1 MNQQPDHHSVRRII
15 LPSGRLV
22 EVVHVDPPAPEPQG
36 LHVCPAC
43 NSDLV
48 QPVDWNEAG
57 EGFWELALCC
67 PNCHWFGEGVFDREQ
82 VDQLEESIDDGLTRM
97 LADLKCLAAANMVED
112 TERFVAALHA
122 DLILP
127 EDF

>member
-1 MNQQPDHHSVRRII
+1 MNQHPNRHSVRRII

-22 EVVHVDPPAPEPQG
+22 EVVHVDAPAPKPRG

-43 NSDLV
+43 DSGLV

-57 EGFWELALCC
+57 EGFWELALRC
-67 PNCHWFGEGVFDREQ
+67 PNCDWSGEGIFDRKQ
-82 VDQLEESIDDGLTRM
+82 VDLLEEHIDDGLTKM
-97 LADLKCLAAANMVED
+97 LSDLRCLAAANMLED
-112 TERFVAALHA
+112 SERFLAALRA